1 MHLYRDI
8 LNGNIKLAKAEEYQE
23 QFKSNLNEITRG
35 NHKKKSAN
43 QMKTIENI
51 KNLYESREKVI
62 KLYNDYAKITS
73 EAKSKQNMDQDLK
86 H

>member
-1 MHLYRDI
+1 
-8 LNGNIKLAKAEEYQE
+8 
-23 QFKSNLNEITRG
+23 
-35 NHKKKSAN
+35 
-43 QMKTIENI
+43 MKTIENI

-86 H
+86 Y